1 MRVLSAAQRQQ
12 FDDEGFVVVHD
23 VLDPILDIGPV
34 LAEYADLLDEIAL
47 GLYAA
52 GTIDLAINVHTFS
65 ALTDAA
71 VGWWAQQLAHLDVP
85 YVVTVS
91 CGRGGDYEHV
101 VSSLERMGYQLTVK
115 EPVICL

>member
-52 GTIDLAINVHTFS
+52 GTIESTYADLPFPERLIRVCEAGGRVLPETFDFS
-65 ALTDAA
+65 LPQSGIEQVLIFKQHAPTGIYSWRL
-71 VGWWAQQLAHLDVP
+71 WYQAHD
-85 YVVTVS
+85 
-91 CGRGGDYEHV
+91 
-101 VSSLERMGYQLTVK
+101 
-115 EPVICL
+115 